1 MACQLNPGIFLFK
14 ILYKWGPMD
23 HTSDLLPPWIDLQS
37 HMKNFINNV
46 NTTTF
51 IYEPE
56 NLVHMH
62 NWSLAFTPGFSSSL
76 LSILFLPRRNIS
88 LITDDGFS
96 RLKQL
101 LNNVMMIKKH
111 PVFQLTK
118 CNIVK
123 MFHRKKNTC
132 SIRVQKMSNIS
143 YQIISYLRHK
153 VQTFYVCVSQLERFH
168 TDRANVNELRL
179 KITSHYHKSAFNI

>member
-1 MACQLNPGIFLFK
+1 MNQK
-14 ILYKWGPMD
+14 ILYTCITD
-23 HTSDLLPPWIDLQS
+23 HWHLHQVFPPLCYPY
-37 HMKNFINNV
+37 F
-46 NTTTF
+46 
-51 IYEPE
+51 
-56 NLVHMH
+56 
-62 NWSLAFTPGFSSSL
+62 
-76 LSILFLPRRNIS
+76 FLPRRNIS

-132 SIRVQKMSNIS
+132 IEHFN
-143 YQIISYLRHK
+143 QIISYLRYK

-168 TDRANVNELRL
+168 TDRTNVNELWL